1 MIINPTEKSIFIEK
15 TKIDSAVNR
24 IAACIEKDYSDKNPV
39 LIGILKGSFVF
50 LSDLVRRLPIDI
62 EIDFVKVASYGSGTC
77 SCGEAKLLHDTSID
91 VRDRDVIVVEDIV
104 DTGITTSFVCDH
116 MKSRGAGTVR
126 LCTLLN
132 KPSRRQVDVRIDYEG
147 ITVPDKFIVGYGL
160 DCAEKYRNLPAI
172 YFIEEDKE

>member
-1 MIINPTEKSIFIEK
+1 MTDKLTAKNILIEK
-15 TKIDSAVNR
+15 AKIDSAVDS
-24 IAACIEKDYSDKNPV
+24 IASCIERDYKDKIPL

-50 LSDLVRRLPIDI
+50 LSDLARRLPLDI

-77 SCGEAKLLHDTSID
+77 SSGQAKLLHDTSID
-91 VRDRDVIVVEDIV
+91 VSGRDVIVVEDIV
-104 DTGITTSFVCDH
+104 DTGITTSFVCDY
-116 MKSRGAGTVR
+116 MKNRGAGTVR

-132 KPSRRQVDVRIDYEG
+132 KPSRRQVDVKIDYEG

-172 YFIEEDKE
+172 YFIDEEKK